1 VNLLLPLVLFVA
13 PPEGEST
20 DLRPASEEPD
30 PSEKYGPFYE
40 DVAPSDTEFP
50 TVPRKKVPLL
60 SVGRGVF
67 CFVEDSSCLASLL
80 VSADVAAGLAVRSGR
95 QGPDL
100 PYAHYNFRGGF
111 ALRPMALARGRWH
124 AWGLGLTGAWSRG
137 TGALIMVGDDEQ
149 EPQETEHTDAW
160 RVGLLN
166 QIWLNDKP
174 HAFHV
179 DITVGTVRSNVLST
193 AGTYEL
199 FGTHVEAAFGW
210 GGWGALFVGSDFLDQ
225 DTRVVIGFRMHGI
238 AAAPVVGLVLAGMA
252 AGGSL

>member
-1 VNLLLPLVLFVA
+1 MNLLLPLLLFAA
-13 PPEGEST
+13 PPAGDST
-20 DLRPASEEPD
+20 DLRPASEAPD
-30 PSEKYGPFYE
+30 PSAKYGPFYE
-40 DVAPSDTEFP
+40 DVAASDTEYP

-60 SVGRGVF
+60 SVGQGAF
-67 CFVEDSSCLASLL
+67 CFVEDSACLASLL
-80 VSADVAAGLAVRSGR
+80 IGADVAAGLQVRSGR

-111 ALRPMALARGRWH
+111 ALRPLTIARGKWN
-124 AWGLGLTGAWSRG
+124 AWGLGVIGGWSRG
-137 TGALIMVGDDEQ
+137 TGSVILVGDDEQ
-149 EPQETEHTDAW
+149 EPEETEHTDAW
-160 RVGLLN
+160 RVALLN

-179 DITVGTVRSNVLST
+179 DITIGAVRSAVLSEVGTYT
-193 AGTYEL
+193 L

-210 GGWGALFVGSDFLDQ
+210 GGWGALFVASDFLDQ
-225 DTRVVIGFRMHGI
+225 DTRVVVGFRMHGI